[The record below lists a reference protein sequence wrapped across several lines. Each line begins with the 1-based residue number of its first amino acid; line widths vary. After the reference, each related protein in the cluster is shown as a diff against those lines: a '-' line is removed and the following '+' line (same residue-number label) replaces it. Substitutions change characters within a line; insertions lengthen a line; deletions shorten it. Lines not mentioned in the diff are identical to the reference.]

1 MALAKG
7 LTDMKIIMKQEKRP
21 CTVWVNAETTINGLW
36 HLFGWGKALIELEDG
51 MLRGCDVW
59 NVIYI
64 VPLTKELQQKIED
77 EKMVRKCKALL
88 DRAKR
93 KVSTDNAKRIIE
105 FLTNEILG

>member
-51 MLRGCDVW
+51 TMRWFPAEDIKFLDS
-59 NVIYI
+59 
-64 VPLTKELQQKIED
+64 KEQFEEYLWGDD
-77 EKMVRKCKALL
+77 E
-88 DRAKR
+88 
-93 KVSTDNAKRIIE
+93 
-105 FLTNEILG
+105 